1 MTADS
6 STLRLSP
13 PTWLTVLAWVF
24 LMACGYRVLLDL
36 NQGTLEYDP
45 LIVRVGIGNISAVQL
60 PTWWAVVHLA
70 AEVSF
75 GIGCGAVLFR
85 DRDLVWFA
93 IIGGWAIAIL
103 QCGDAFIG
111 IFHLRFAI
119 PVSAAVYA
127 LMAWRAASMLSAE
140 RPAPPRSLGT
150 I

>member
-1 MTADS
+1 MTEHGS
-6 STLRLSP
+6 RLRLSP
-13 PTWLTVLAWVF
+13 PTWLSVLAWIF
-24 LMACGYRVLLDL
+24 LMACGFRVLLDL
-36 NQGTLEYDP
+36 AQGTLGYDP
-45 LIVRVGIGNISAVQL
+45 LIIRVGLGNISAVEL

-75 GIGCGAVLFR
+75 GIGCAAVLLR

-93 IIGGWAIAIL
+93 IIGGWAIAVL
-103 QCGDAFIG
+103 QCSDAFIG

-127 LMAWRAASMLSAE
+127 AMAWRAASLLRVE
-140 RPAPPRSLGT
+140 RPESPRSLGT